1 MTSGGSG
8 GGVGG
13 ESGEDRGAKAEEVGD
28 NVEQEEEF
36 TATADGADDLDATFV
51 FP

>member
-1 MTSGGSG
+1 MRQG
-8 GGVGG
+8 GGGGGGGG
-13 ESGEDRGAKAEEVGD
+13 EVSGEKAEEVGD
-28 NVEQEEEF
+28 NVEQEGEF